1 MSLGRRISRTFSRTR
16 EVWADE
22 GFAGVF
28 RQAGVKFG
36 LLLRGQRFLVDGRG
50 RPSIEDQYQIW
61 IHRRGASP
69 LEREVEQAIAHFTSS
84 PLVSVLTVLNVADA
98 ARIGRV
104 LNTLQAQAYP
114 RWELCV
120 ALTPGVRDA
129 LKGAL
134 ATMLASEPRLR
145 VEAAIGDK
153 PTLADAYRAASG
165 DFLAF
170 IEVDDELAPEALF
183 ELVNRLQQEPP
194 SDLVYSD
201 EDAITADG
209 RREDPLFKPD
219 WSPNLLL
226 GMNYVVR
233 FGLIRRRLVD
243 EIGGF
248 SAELGPGQAY
258 DLVLRLTEK
267 TDRIAHVPK
276 VLYHRRS
283 GPTTLEATRRV
294 AMEEE
299 CCVLAAALSRRGRRG
314 RVTAMSTPQ
323 GPHCYVTRFELR
335 DTPLVSIIIPTR
347 NNRELLQNAI
357 ESIRRHTDYERYE
370 ILVIDNGST
379 EPGAVEYLASLPPGC
394 QVHRWN
400 ERFNYSAINNF
411 GVRHAHGE
419 QLVFLND
426 DVEVISPDW
435 LTAMLEHAERPEVGA
450 VGARLLYKDGRIQH
464 AGVVVGI
471 NQGAANA
478 FRQRSGEA
486 TSPRLADLVREV
498 SAVTGACLMVRRDVF
513 EKVSG
518 FDETMPVIFNDVDL
532 CLRIRRDG
540 YVVLYTPHA
549 QLYHYE
555 GSTRGRRDPKRDRK
569 VFQERWVQL
578 LVSGDPFY
586 NPNLTDRH
594 DDWSLKID
602 DREDSR
608 LS

>member
-1 MSLGRRISRTFSRTR
+1 MSLISQASRTASRVR

-36 LLLRGQRFLVDGRG
+36 LLLRGKRFLVDTRS

-61 IHRRGASP
+61 IDRHEGSP
-69 LEREVEQAIAHFTSS
+69 SEGNIEHAIAGFTST
-84 PLVSVLTVLNVADA
+84 PLVSVLTLLDA
-98 ARIGRV
+98 GDALRV
-104 LNTLQAQAYP
+104 GGILNTLQAQAYK

-120 ALTPGVRDA
+120 ALTAGAREA
-129 LKGAL
+129 LKGTL
-134 ATMLASEPRLR
+134 ATMVASEPRLR
-145 VEAAIGDK
+145 VEASIGDS
-153 PTLADAYRAASG
+153 PALADAYRVASG

-170 IEVDDELAPEALF
+170 IESGDELAPEALF
-183 ELVNRLQQEPP
+183 ELVNLLQQEPAP
-194 SDLVYSD
+194 DLVYSD
-201 EDAITADG
+201 EDAIAADG

-219 WSPNLLL
+219 WSPDLLL
-226 GMNYVVR
+226 SMNYLVR
-233 FGLIRRRLVD
+233 FGLLRRRLVD
-243 EIGGF
+243 ESGGF
-248 SAELGPGQAY
+248 SAESGPGQAY
-258 DLVLRLTEK
+258 DLGLRLTEK
-267 TDRIAHVPK
+267 TDRMAHVPK

-283 GPTTLEATRRV
+283 GPAVPTASRR
-294 AMEEE
+294 AAEDDE
-299 CCVLAAALSRRGRRG
+299 CGALAAALARRGRSG
-314 RVTAMSTPQ
+314 RVTAMSSHH
-323 GPHCYVTRFELR
+323 GPRAFVTRFELS

-347 NNRELLQNAI
+347 NNRTLLQNAI
-357 ESIRRHTDYERYE
+357 ESIRRHTDYKQYE
-370 ILVIDNGST
+370 IIVVDNGST
-379 EPGAVEYLASLPPGC
+379 EPGAVEYLALLPPGC
-394 QVHRWN
+394 QVHRWT

-478 FRQRSGEA
+478 FRLRNGEA
-486 TSPRLADLVREV
+486 SSLRLAEVVREV
-498 SAVTGACLMVRRDVF
+498 SAVTGACMMVRREVF
-513 EKVSG
+513 DRVSG

-532 CLRIRRDG
+532 CLRIRQNG

-549 QLYHYE
+549 QLYHFE
-555 GSTRGRRDPKRDRK
+555 GSTRGRRDPKRDRQI
-569 VFQERWVQL
+569 FQERWAQL
-578 LVSGDPFY
+578 LTSGDPYY

-594 DDWSLKID
+594 DDWSLRID
-602 DREDSR
+602 ERDGSR
-608 LS
+608 